1 MKRFCLSN
9 KLLIFILLLP
19 LFTLTAKAQIVYDGK
34 QNIIFVGSGIKY
46 YIDSADTQNI
56 NSILK
61 EKNFQTSSEKVPD
74 FGLLNVPVWLKVQVT
89 NKSTEPNLMLQ
100 FEQSFLQNIDFYYPD
115 HGGFKVNK
123 SGEVYPFNTRIINY
137 HKFVYNLK
145 IPTDSTTTYYFK
157 VKSILKMRMPISLG
171 KEDNI
176 MDSNLTK
183 NIAFGFFFGLMLV
196 MFFYNFFIYLVLR
209 ESIYLYYVAYIL
221 IVGLVQATYEGYT
234 FQYLWPNNG
243 FVATRSFFVLT
254 ALVNI
259 SGLEFVRQFLNTK
272 KFIPKL
278 DKLSFVIYAIYIID
292 IIFIVKGS
300 FFTGYQIIQAF
311 GGPVSI
317 YILTVSV
324 IIARRGYRPAKF
336 FILAW
341 IPLILCIIIWFLGD
355 FNVLPYNTFTNYA
368 MTIGCA
374 LEAVLLSFALADK
387 INIFKAEK
395 EKSQEETLKAL
406 QENERII
413 REQNVILEAKV
424 EERTHELNETNH
436 ELNSTLEELK
446 EAQSQLVES
455 EKMASL
461 GQLTAGIAHEINN
474 PINFVTSNVN
484 PLKRDIEMIMDA
496 LAVIEEVGTSDAT
509 VAEKK
514 QKIQDYKEELDFDY
528 LSLEIKHLIKG
539 INEGAN
545 RTAEIVKGLKIFS
558 RLDEDDLK
566 KADLNEGLES
576 TMVIANN
583 MLNNKVEVITEYDK
597 ELPLAE
603 CYAGKL
609 NQVFL
614 NIISNA
620 VYAIQKQFG
629 DNQGGQLLLRTTHDE
644 KYIYITIKDNGTGMD
659 EQTQRKMFEPFFT
672 TKDVGEGTGLGMSIT
687 YNTIKKHN
695 GNITVNSKL
704 GEGTEFILHIPIIFD
719 VTTTQTT

>member
-1 MKRFCLSN
+1 MKRFCFSS
-9 KLLIFILLLP
+9 KLLIFVLLTP
-19 LFTLTAKAQIVYDGK
+19 FFTLTAKAQIIYDGK
-34 QNIIFVGSGIKY
+34 QDIIFVGSNIKY
-46 YIDSADTQNI
+46 YIDSAGTQNI
-56 NSILK
+56 NTIQK
-61 EKNFQTSSEKVPD
+61 QTKFRTSTEEVPD
-74 FGLLNVPVWLKVQVT
+74 FGLLKVPVWMKVQVT
-89 NKSTEPNLMLQ
+89 NKSSKPNLMLQ

-115 HGGFKVNK
+115 HGRFKVNQ
-123 SGEVYPFNTRIINY
+123 SGEVYPFNSRMINY
-137 HKFVYNLK
+137 HKFVYDLK
-145 IPTDSTTTYYFK
+145 IPTDSTVTYYFR

-171 KEDNI
+171 EKGSI
-176 MDSNLTK
+176 MDSNLAR
-183 NIAFGFFFGLMLV
+183 NISFGIFFGLMLV
-196 MFFYNFFIYLVLR
+196 MFFYNFFIYIVLK

-221 IVGLVQATYEGYT
+221 IVGLVQTTYEGYT

-243 FVATRSFFVLT
+243 FIAIRSFFVLT

-278 DKLSFVIYAIYIID
+278 DKVSYIIYAIYIID
-292 IIFIVKGS
+292 IIFIVNGY

-336 FILAW
+336 FIVAW

-395 EKSQEETLKAL
+395 EKSQEETLIAL
-406 QENERII
+406 KENERII
-413 REQNVILEAKV
+413 REQNVMLEAKV

-436 ELNSTLEELK
+436 ELNTTLDDLK
-446 EAQSQLVES
+446 QTQSQLVES

-484 PLKRDIEMIMDA
+484 PLKRDVEMVLDA
-496 LAVIEEVGTSDAT
+496 LAKIEEISMSDAP
-509 VAEKK
+509 AADKKK
-514 QKIQDYKEELDFDY
+514 QIQDYKEELDFDY
-528 LSLEIKHLIKG
+528 LALEIKHLIKG

-566 KADLNEGLES
+566 KADMNEGLES

-583 MLNNKVEVITEYDK
+583 LLNNKIQVITEYDS
-597 ELPLAE
+597 ELPLIE

-614 NIISNA
+614 NIVSNA

-629 DNQGGQLLLRTTHDE
+629 DNPGGELLIKTYHDADN
-644 KYIYITIKDNGTGMD
+644 IYITIKDNGIGMD
-659 EQTQRKMFEPFFT
+659 EQTQRKVFEPFFT
-672 TKDVGEGTGLGMSIT
+672 TKEVGEGTGLGMSIT

-695 GNITVNSKL
+695 GQIIVNSKV
-704 GEGTEFILHIPIIFD
+704 GEGTEFILQIPIIFNLKA
-719 VTTTQTT
+719 T